1 MYSII
6 RTKYHK
12 KQKLTSVDNHNRRIT
27 PQKNVKNG
35 GEFSRVFGDPNLSI
49 LDLINKKIEKYD
61 IQMPTGKM
69 ASRTN
74 FAMEFVLTASP
85 GLFES
90 CTEETL
96 EKWKDDQIKFAKEKL
111 KSRLVAIDYHN
122 DESSPH
128 FHLTTIPVVRVEQKK
143 RQGKKQKARG
153 EKPTYTKVNK
163 LSQSTLY
170 TPASLEKLCT
180 EYADFNAK
188 YGLKRGEFRRKNR
201 QLVEHVSL
209 KEHRE
214 LISRELP
221 ALRKELEELTLKYVA
236 LESSNHNL
244 EIANKEVS
252 ELLSM
257 KEVKAMRKVSDYI
270 EPVLKMMKKF
280 TDDAIEGSVALDFD
294 NVEAEYNKAP
304 HLAQNVLQ
312 KPYEAIS
319 NLNNKI
325 RR

>member
-27 PQKNVKNG
+27 HQKNVKNG
-35 GEFSRVFGDPNLSI
+35 GEFSRVFGDPKKSL
-49 LDLINKKIEKYD
+49 LDLIEEKIVKHN
-61 IQMPTGKM
+61 IKAPAGKM
-69 ASRTN
+69 ADRTN

-85 GLFES
+85 GFFES

-96 EKWKDDQIKFAKEKL
+96 EQWKDDQIKFAKEKF
-111 KSRLVAIDYHN
+111 KGRLVAIDYHN

-153 EKPTYTKVNK
+153 EEPTYTKVNK

-180 EYADFNAK
+180 EYAEHNAK
-188 YGLKRGEFRRKNR
+188 YGLKRGEFRRQNR
-201 QLVEHVSL
+201 ERVNHIKL

-214 LISRELP
+214 LVNKDIPIQRGKLNELV
-221 ALRKELEELTLKYVA
+221 KEYKSLEV
-236 LESSNHNL
+236 
-244 EIANKEVS
+244 ANKEVA

-257 KEVKAMRKVSDYI
+257 KEQTALHRLADYV
-270 EPVLKMMKKF
+270 EPVLRVMKKF
-280 TDDAIEGSVALDFD
+280 TDSAMSDTETLNFSE
-294 NVEAEYNKAP
+294 VEEEYNKAP
-304 HLAQNVLQ
+304 KIAQNALQ
-312 KPYEAIS
+312 EPYRNVS
-319 NLNNKI
+319 NINRLLK
-325 RR
+325 R